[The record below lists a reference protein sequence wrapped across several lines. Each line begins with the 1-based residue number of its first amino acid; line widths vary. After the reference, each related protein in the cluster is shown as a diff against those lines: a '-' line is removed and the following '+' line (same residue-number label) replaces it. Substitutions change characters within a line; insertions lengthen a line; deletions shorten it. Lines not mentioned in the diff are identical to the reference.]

1 MNVKTVAKRTSR
13 MAPTE
18 RMADLIRGAN
28 DGDPATAEGVAAG
41 DFIDTVA
48 AAHGPTP
55 ARAER
60 ISALLTRA
68 EREGRAL
75 RAEHRAA
82 ALRGVVLDALD
93 VRGVV
98 LPRGRAP
105 LPYEGGYCRARLGAP
120 LCEVFVGALAAQGLD
135 GSPEA
140 VVEVLSTALAAHLSG
155 GHVGCTEGARAVLA
169 AAAGGCVGSDAHYAA
184 RRLAAVLVEDA
195 RRAAA
200 LDPDWV
206 CVPSDTIEVALRD
219 TIEVAL
225 VVLGVLL
232 HEVPRV
238 LGGAGAQ

>member
-1 MNVKTVAKRTSR
+1 MHPTST
-13 MAPTE
+13 P
-18 RMADLIRGAN
+18 D
-28 DGDPATAEGVAAG
+28 TAAIA
-41 DFIDTVA
+41 
-48 AAHGPTP
+48 

-60 ISALLTRA
+60 LSALVTLA

-75 RAEHRAA
+75 RAAHRAA
-82 ALRGVVLDALD
+82 ALRGAVLDALD

-98 LPRGRAP
+98 LPRGRGP

-120 LCEVFVGALAAQGLD
+120 LREVLVGSLLDAALD

-140 VVEVLSTALAAHLSG
+140 VVEVLSAALAQHLSG

-169 AAAGGCVGSDAHYAA
+169 AAAGGCVGSDAHHAA
-184 RRLAAVLVEDA
+184 RRLATVLVEDA

-206 CVPSDTIEVALRD
+206 CVPSDADEALRD

-225 VVLGVLL
+225 VALGVLL
-232 HEVPRV
+232 HEVPRA
-238 LGGAGAQ
+238 LGGAQ